1 MPVDTQRIAVNAP
14 RDATDA
20 LITWVAGVAEL
31 TQPAA
36 IYWCD
41 GSETERDR
49 FYAEMI
55 AAGTLIEL
63 DQQKRP
69 GCYLARSA
77 ASDVARV
84 EDAPTSARR
93 TKRTPG
99 PPTTGPIRPR

>member
-41 GSETERDR
+41 GSETER
-49 FYAEMI
+49 
-55 AAGTLIEL
+55 
-63 DQQKRP
+63 
-69 GCYLARSA
+69 AR
-77 ASDVARV
+77 
-84 EDAPTSARR
+84 
-93 TKRTPG
+93 
-99 PPTTGPIRPR
+99 